1 MLHVCVC
8 VCVCVCVSTQNGLHA
23 WQSAEVRKKVFK
35 RVSMW
40 IFLLQKHMDLL
51 QEGFIHPPE
60 PCEARFITDMCA
72 LQTKTPTYSHPNAW

>member
-8 VCVCVCVSTQNGLHA
+8 ACPPRMACMHDSQQK
-23 WQSAEVRKKVFK
+23 WEKKCLYVFK
-35 RVSMW
+35 YGYFSC
-40 IFLLQKHMDLL
+40 KNMDLL

-60 PCEARFITDMCA
+60 PCDARFITDMCA